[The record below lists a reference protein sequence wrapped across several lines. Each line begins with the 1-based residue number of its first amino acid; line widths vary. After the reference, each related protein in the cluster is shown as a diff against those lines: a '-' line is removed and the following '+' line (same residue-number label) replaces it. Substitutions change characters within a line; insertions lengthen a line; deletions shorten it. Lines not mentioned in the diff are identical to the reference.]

1 MEKNNSKNSILNYLT
16 TEEKEQ
22 FLNELLIATDHFYN
36 KGDSDHIRD
45 CLDRWDDI
53 AELNS
58 IPNFKKN
65 VLERFNVLKCA
76 GKI

>member
-1 MEKNNSKNSILNYLT
+1 MKSVKKNSILNYLT
-16 TEEKEQ
+16 AEEKEQ
-22 FLNELLIATDHFYN
+22 FLSELLIATEHFYN
-36 KGDSDHIRD
+36 NGDSSRIKD

-65 VLERFNVLKCA
+65 VWERFNDLKCA